1 MMKEAGKIERVPPT
15 KIETKSKVIRNN
27 KREGEKYIIY
37 SSVRRRCFV
46 SILNATEINKH
57 TYFFL

>member
-1 MMKEAGKIERVPPT
+1 MKEAGKIQQVPPR

-37 SSVRRRCFV
+37 SPARRRCFV
-46 SILNATEINKH
+46 SILTLQK
-57 TYFFL
+57 